1 MAVRTT
7 LAAQIAKVR
16 TLINDPS
23 GASPQFDDQTI
34 QDQLDQNREDVWY
47 EPLRMAPA
55 IVNATS
61 TGNVPQMI
69 FADYYSNYS
78 WWEADVVLQGN
89 STSTHAAWVVLT
101 PTASDLIVGH
111 WSFEASTLADLFASG
126 TFPGQYPPV
135 WATGK
140 SFDIYG
146 AAADLCDIWS
156 AYLAGEYD
164 VTVDGQ
170 TMRRSQLMQAKQ
182 TLANVFRRQARPKTA
197 KMVRRDVMPALDSK
211 SVPILGG
218 SDSMSGM
225 SEVY

>member
-34 QDQLDQNREDVWY
+34 QDQLDQNRDDVWY
-47 EPLRMAPA
+47 EPLRIAPA
-55 IVNATS
+55 IVNAAS
-61 TGNVPQMI
+61 TNNVPSML
-69 FADYYSNYS
+69 FADYYSDFT
-78 WWEADVVLQGN
+78 WWEADVILQGN

-101 PTASDLIVGH
+101 PVASDLIVGH
-111 WSFEASTLADLFASG
+111 WSFEAGDLATLFATG

-140 SFDIYG
+140 AFDIY
-146 AAADLCDIWS
+146 ATAADLCDIWS
-156 AYLAGEYD
+156 AYLAGSYD

-170 TMRRSQLMQAKQ
+170 TFRRSQLMAAKQ
-182 TLANVFRRQARPKTA
+182 TLAKMFRHQAKPTTA
-197 KMVRRDVMPALDSK
+197 KMVRRDVLPSMDSK

-218 SDSMSGM
+218 GDSMSGM
-225 SEVY
+225 SGRY